1 MLQVYVK
8 EKRKSRFAVSTS
20 TDIQAAGTTLYW
32 LGRTN
37 WPARVE
43 RGLAAQSP
51 RLEPTREGS
60 KRPRSRAPGVGTAPL
75 SQNSILYRSLEK
87 VDLKPNLFYW
97 QRPWAFSARTAPP
110 RGRPPSRLTTL
121 GSLGLPLQPLGMGT
135 LRCILTHT

>member
-8 EKRKSRFAVSTS
+8 EKRKSRFAVSTF
-20 TDIQAAGTTLYW
+20 TAIQAAGTTLSR

-37 WPARVE
+37 WPARIK

-51 RLEPTREGS
+51 WLEPPREGS

-75 SQNSILYRSLEK
+75 SQNSILYRSSEK

-97 QRPWAFSARTAPP
+97 QTRWAFSARTATP
-110 RGRPPSRLTTL
+110 RGRPPCRTTL
-121 GSLGLPLQPLGMGT
+121 GSLGLPLQPLGTGT
-135 LRCILTHT
+135 LPCTLTHT